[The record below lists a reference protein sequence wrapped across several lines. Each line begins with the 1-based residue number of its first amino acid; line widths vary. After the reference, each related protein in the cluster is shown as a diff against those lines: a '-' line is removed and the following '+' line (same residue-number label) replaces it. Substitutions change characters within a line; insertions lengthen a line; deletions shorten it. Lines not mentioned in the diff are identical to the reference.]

1 MPLNYFHF
9 FPTSLLHSS
18 PTQDIESFDLED
30 FKYNSVNI
38 TAFRLVDVESKRVT
52 EIMEQVK
59 KVQKHSGRDL
69 INGSSIMQV
78 IIFNSLRVFFFQ
90 ILVVIFGRI
99 RLERRVVLAFGCDDS
114 SNARITGTRVG
125 SPPKRDTDA
134 NKKEIHGE
142 IWLSYCVTLWRVL
155 ARR

>member
-1 MPLNYFHF
+1 M
-9 FPTSLLHSS
+9 
-18 PTQDIESFDLED
+18 QDIETHDLED

-78 IIFNSLRVFFFQ
+78 IIFKL
-90 ILVVIFGRI
+90 
-99 RLERRVVLAFGCDDS
+99 
-114 SNARITGTRVG
+114 
-125 SPPKRDTDA
+125 
-134 NKKEIHGE
+134 
-142 IWLSYCVTLWRVL
+142 
-155 ARR
+155 

>member
-1 MPLNYFHF
+1 MLNTVRRYFLCRRRTHF
-9 FPTSLLHSS
+9 DATELLLLFFIFSFVPSVDSL

-52 EIMEQVK
+52 EIMDQVK

-78 IIFNSLRVFFFQ
+78 IIFNSYYVFFVFFFFQ
-90 ILVVIFGRI
+90 IL
-99 RLERRVVLAFGCDDS
+99 S
-114 SNARITGTRVG
+114 
-125 SPPKRDTDA
+125 
-134 NKKEIHGE
+134 
-142 IWLSYCVTLWRVL
+142 
-155 ARR
+155 

>member
-1 MPLNYFHF
+1 MW
-9 FPTSLLHSS
+9 TRWTLLIGFNLASC
-18 PTQDIESFDLED
+18 TVQDIETHDLED

-78 IIFNSLRVFFFQ
+78 IIFKL
-90 ILVVIFGRI
+90 
-99 RLERRVVLAFGCDDS
+99 
-114 SNARITGTRVG
+114 
-125 SPPKRDTDA
+125 
-134 NKKEIHGE
+134 
-142 IWLSYCVTLWRVL
+142 
-155 ARR
+155 